1 MVNIQ
6 SVAAE
11 IRRGKKKKI
20 EGKKLHGKNIM
31 APLLHR
37 AAIISRLFFIA
48 EGVEEM
54 MQDRCI
60 NVSKGHSLAAT

>member
-1 MVNIQ
+1 
-6 SVAAE
+6 
-11 IRRGKKKKI
+11 
-20 EGKKLHGKNIM
+20 M

-37 AAIISRLFFIA
+37 AAIISRLLFIA